1 MAYPIVSTI
10 IQTPQSQVHTQY
22 QEVVEKADGEELATA
37 RAEAEAY
44 NELLASGA
52 AAAELDA
59 LDYDSLL
66 NLAGNGIMGYIE
78 IPAIDV
84 LLPIYHGVGE
94 DSLERGAGHMPSTS
108 LPIGGRGTH
117 AVISAHSGMATA
129 RMFTDLEQLEAGDV
143 FYLHVLNE
151 ALSYEVDQILVV
163 KPYQIDALKIDREQD
178 YVTLITCTPYGVN
191 SHRLLVRGHRIE
203 QEAEENVSNEIA
215 SPANGTEAIYLDGQ
229 VLGGHT
235 GWLDSFPDCVS
246 GLAGYHAACKKASRE
261 ETAMNRKR
269 IILRFLCAALLLS
282 GLGLLLY
289 PSVNAWLEKRKI
301 GQHVEAFRIQ

>member
-1 MAYPIVSTI
+1 MKKRIFVLLLLFLLFLLGLGLVAYPMISSHYTERH
-10 IQTPQSQVHTQY
+10 QSQVYTQY
-22 QEVVEKADGEELATA
+22 QEVVEKAGGEELDTA

-52 AAAELDA
+52 TAAELEA

-117 AVISAHSGMATA
+117 TVISAHSGMATA

-143 FYLHVLNE
+143 
-151 ALSYEVDQILVV
+151 
-163 KPYQIDALKIDREQD
+163 
-178 YVTLITCTPYGVN
+178 
-191 SHRLLVRGHRIE
+191 
-203 QEAEENVSNEIA
+203 
-215 SPANGTEAIYLDGQ
+215 
-229 VLGGHT
+229 
-235 GWLDSFPDCVS
+235 
-246 GLAGYHAACKKASRE
+246 
-261 ETAMNRKR
+261 
-269 IILRFLCAALLLS
+269 
-282 GLGLLLY
+282 
-289 PSVNAWLEKRKI
+289 
-301 GQHVEAFRIQ
+301 

>member
-1 MAYPIVSTI
+1 MKRKQILFLPLLLLLLLGLGLVAYPMISSHYTERH
-10 IQTPQSQVHTQY
+10 QSQVYMQY
-22 QEVVEKADGEELATA
+22 QEVVEKADGEELDTA

-44 NELLASGA
+44 NELLVSGA
-52 AAAELDA
+52 TAAELEA

-129 RMFTDLEQLEAGDV
+129 RMFTDLERLEAGDV
-143 FYLHVLNE
+143 FYIHMLNE
-151 ALSYEVDQILVV
+151 ALAYEVDQILIV
-163 KPYQIDALKIDREQD
+163 KPYQIDALKIDAEKD

-203 QEAEENVSNEIA
+203 PEAEENASNEIA
-215 SPANGTEAIYLDGQ
+215 SLQAEPKQSTWMAKYWEGIRDGLFIFLLIITLWL
-229 VLGGHT
+229 VLT
-235 GWLDSFPDCVS
+235 L
-246 GLAGYHAACKKASRE
+246 LTKKL
-261 ETAMNRKR
+261 RKR
-269 IILRFLCAALLLS
+269 
-282 GLGLLLY
+282 
-289 PSVNAWLEKRKI
+289 KRP
-301 GQHVEAFRIQ
+301 

>member
-1 MAYPIVSTI
+1 MKRKQILFLPLLLLLLLGLGLVAYPMISSHYTERH
-10 IQTPQSQVHTQY
+10 QSQVYMQY
-22 QEVVEKADGEELATA
+22 QEVVEKADGEELDTA

-44 NELLASGA
+44 NELLVSGA
-52 AAAELDA
+52 TAAELEA

-143 FYLHVLNE
+143 FYIHMLNE
-151 ALSYEVDQILVV
+151 ALAYEVDQILIV
-163 KPYQIDALKIDREQD
+163 KPYQIDALKIDAEKD

-203 QEAEENVSNEIA
+203 PEAEENASNEIA
-215 SPANGTEAIYLDGQ
+215 SLQAEPKQSTWMAKYWEGIRDGLFIFLLIITLWL
-229 VLGGHT
+229 VLT
-235 GWLDSFPDCVS
+235 L
-246 GLAGYHAACKKASRE
+246 LTKKL
-261 ETAMNRKR
+261 RKR
-269 IILRFLCAALLLS
+269 
-282 GLGLLLY
+282 
-289 PSVNAWLEKRKI
+289 KRP
-301 GQHVEAFRIQ
+301 

>member
-1 MAYPIVSTI
+1 MKKRVFILLPLLLLFLLGLGLVAYPIVSSYYTEKH
-10 IQTPQSQVHTQY
+10 QSQVHTQY
-22 QEVVEKADGEELATA
+22 QEVLERADSREIEEARTA
-37 RAEAEAY
+37 AESY
-44 NELLASGA
+44 NQLLASGA
-52 AAAELDA
+52 TAAELEA

-66 NLAGNGIMGYIE
+66 NLAGNGIMGYVE

-84 LLPIYHGVGE
+84 LLPICHGVGE
-94 DSLERGAGHMPSTS
+94 DSLERGAGHMPTTS

-117 AVISAHSGMATA
+117 TVISAHSGMATA

-203 QEAEENVSNEIA
+203 PEAEEYASNEIA
-215 SPANGTEAIYLDGQ
+215 SLQTEPKQSTWMAKYWEGIRDG
-229 VLGGHT
+229 L
-235 GWLDSFPDCVS
+235 
-246 GLAGYHAACKKASRE
+246 
-261 ETAMNRKR
+261 
-269 IILRFLCAALLLS
+269 ILFLIVI
-282 GLGLLLY
+282 
-289 PSVNAWLEKRKI
+289 PAWLAIMLLVKKRRGRK
-301 GQHVEAFRIQ
+301 QP

>member
-1 MAYPIVSTI
+1 MKRKQILFLPLLLLFLLGLGLVAYPIVSSYYTE
-10 IQTPQSQVHTQY
+10 QHQSQVHTQY

-215 SPANGTEAIYLDGQ
+215 SPRTEPKQ
-229 VLGGHT
+229 ST
-235 GWLDSFPDCVS
+235 
-246 GLAGYHAACKKASRE
+246 
-261 ETAMNRKR
+261 
-269 IILRFLCAALLLS
+269 LS
-282 GLGLLLY
+282 L
-289 PSVNAWLEKRKI
+289 I
-301 GQHVEAFRIQ
+301 HI

>member
-1 MAYPIVSTI
+1 MKKRIFVLLLLFLLFLLGLGLVAYPMISSHYTERH
-10 IQTPQSQVHTQY
+10 QSQVYTQY
-22 QEVVEKADGEELATA
+22 QEVVEKAGGEELDTA

-52 AAAELDA
+52 TAAELEA

-117 AVISAHSGMATA
+117 TVISAHSGMATA

-143 FYLHVLNE
+143 FYLHVLDE
-151 ALSYEVDQILVV
+151 ALAYEVDQILVV

-178 YVTLITCTPYGVN
+178 YVTLVTCTPYGVN

-203 QEAEENVSNEIA
+203 PETEECASNEIA
-215 SPANGTEAIYLDGQ
+215 FPRTEPKQSTWMAKYWEGIRDGLILFLLVIPAWLAIMLL
-229 VLGGHT
+229 V
-235 GWLDSFPDCVS
+235 
-246 GLAGYHAACKKASRE
+246 KKRRG
-261 ETAMNRKR
+261 RKR
-269 IILRFLCAALLLS
+269 T
-282 GLGLLLY
+282 
-289 PSVNAWLEKRKI
+289 
-301 GQHVEAFRIQ
+301 

>member
-1 MAYPIVSTI
+1 MKKRVFILLPLLLLFLLGLGLVAYPMISSHYTERH
-10 IQTPQSQVHTQY
+10 QSQVHTQY
-22 QEVVEKADGEELATA
+22 QEVVEKADGEELDTA

-52 AAAELDA
+52 TAAELDT

-84 LLPIYHGVGE
+84 LLPICHGVGE
-94 DSLERGAGHMPSTS
+94 DSLERGAGHMPTTS
-108 LPIGGRGTH
+108 LPIGGKGTH
-117 AVISAHSGMATA
+117 TVISAHSGMATA
-129 RMFTDLEQLEAGDV
+129 RMFTDLERLEEGDF

-151 ALSYEVDQILVV
+151 TLAYEVDQILVV

-203 QEAEENVSNEIA
+203 PEAEECASNEIA
-215 SPANGTEAIYLDGQ
+215 SLQTEPKQSTWMAKYWEGIRDG
-229 VLGGHT
+229 L
-235 GWLDSFPDCVS
+235 
-246 GLAGYHAACKKASRE
+246 
-261 ETAMNRKR
+261 
-269 IILRFLCAALLLS
+269 ILFLIVI
-282 GLGLLLY
+282 
-289 PSVNAWLEKRKI
+289 PAWLAIMLLVKKRRGRK
-301 GQHVEAFRIQ
+301 QP

>member
-1 MAYPIVSTI
+1 MKKRVFILLPLLLLFLLGLGLVAYPMISSHYTERH
-10 IQTPQSQVHTQY
+10 QSQVHTQY
-22 QEVVEKADGEELATA
+22 QEVVEKADGEELDTA

-52 AAAELDA
+52 TVAELEA
-59 LDYDSLL
+59 LDYDNLL

-84 LLPIYHGVGE
+84 LLPICHGVGE
-94 DSLERGAGHMPSTS
+94 DSLERGAGHMPTTS
-108 LPIGGRGTH
+108 LPIGGKGMHT
-117 AVISAHSGMATA
+117 VISAHSGMATA

-163 KPYQIDALKIDREQD
+163 KPYQIDALKIDRGQD

-203 QEAEENVSNEIA
+203 PEAEENASNEIA
-215 SPANGTEAIYLDGQ
+215 SPRTEPKQSTWMAKYWEGIRDGLILFLIAIPAWPAIMLL
-229 VLGGHT
+229 V
-235 GWLDSFPDCVS
+235 
-246 GLAGYHAACKKASRE
+246 KKRRG
-261 ETAMNRKR
+261 RKQ
-269 IILRFLCAALLLS
+269 
-282 GLGLLLY
+282 
-289 PSVNAWLEKRKI
+289 P
-301 GQHVEAFRIQ
+301 

>member
-1 MAYPIVSTI
+1 MKKRVFILLPLLLLFLLGLGLVAYPIVSSYYTERH
-10 IQTPQSQVHTQY
+10 QSEVHTAY
-22 QEVVEKADGEELATA
+22 QAILEQAGSEEIDAA
-37 RAEAEAY
+37 RAAAEAY

-52 AAAELDA
+52 TAAELDA

-66 NLAGNGIMGYIE
+66 NLAGNGIMGYVE

-94 DSLERGAGHMPSTS
+94 DSLEHGAGHMPSTS

-143 FYLHVLNE
+143 FYIHMLNE
-151 ALSYEVDQILVV
+151 ALAYEVDQILIV
-163 KPYQIDALKIDREQD
+163 KPYQIDALKIDAEKD

-203 QEAEENVSNEIA
+203 PEAEENASNEIA
-215 SPANGTEAIYLDGQ
+215 SLQAEPKQSTWMAKT
-229 VLGGHT
+229 
-235 GWLDSFPDCVS
+235 SR
-246 GLAGYHAACKKASRE
+246 AAAFVHRPSAVRPW
-261 ETAMNRKR
+261 A
-269 IILRFLCAALLLS
+269 AAL
-282 GLGLLLY
+282 
-289 PSVNAWLEKRKI
+289 SVCQRLVGKAENRAGCGSFSEYSDRSSAVRW
-301 GQHVEAFRIQ
+301 

>member
-1 MAYPIVSTI
+1 MHTAYQAVLEQAGS
-10 IQTPQSQVHTQY
+10 
-22 QEVVEKADGEELATA
+22 EKIDAA

-52 AAAELDA
+52 TAAELEA

-117 AVISAHSGMATA
+117 TVISAHSGMATA
-129 RMFTDLEQLEAGDV
+129 RMFTDLEQLEEGDF
-143 FYLHVLNE
+143 FYLHVLDGT
-151 ALSYEVDQILVV
+151 LSYEVDQILVV

-178 YVTLITCTPYGVN
+178 YVTLVTCTPYGVN

-203 QEAEENVSNEIA
+203 PETEECASNEIA
-215 SPANGTEAIYLDGQ
+215 FPRTEPKQSTWMAKYWEGIRDGLILFLLVIPAWLAIMLL
-229 VLGGHT
+229 V
-235 GWLDSFPDCVS
+235 
-246 GLAGYHAACKKASRE
+246 KKRRG
-261 ETAMNRKR
+261 RKR
-269 IILRFLCAALLLS
+269 T
-282 GLGLLLY
+282 
-289 PSVNAWLEKRKI
+289 
-301 GQHVEAFRIQ
+301 